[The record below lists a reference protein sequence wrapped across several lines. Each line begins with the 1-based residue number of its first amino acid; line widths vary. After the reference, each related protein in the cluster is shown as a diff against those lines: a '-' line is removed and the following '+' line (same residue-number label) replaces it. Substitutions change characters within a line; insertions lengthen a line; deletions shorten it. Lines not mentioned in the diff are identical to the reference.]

1 MSTAGAVR
9 TARTTART
17 AIGRPPPAPRP
28 GLRIVSAPEHLRSRA
43 SLVAACIAL
52 LGIGL
57 VGLLMLT
64 VSLGRG
70 AYEMGALRRTTTE
83 LAEQRQALEE
93 QIAAEQ
99 APQALAARA
108 RALGMVPAP
117 NVAMIRGSDGAVLGT
132 PKAAAAA
139 AVRAAPPVAKPSVA
153 PSVNPSVNPAPKPSA
168 GAKPIASVAASP
180 GTQTTRTPKS
190 TAVKSATTKPV
201 TKLPAAKPSPAR

>member
-1 MSTAGAVR
+1 
-9 TARTTART
+9 
-17 AIGRPPPAPRP
+17 
-28 GLRIVSAPEHLRSRA
+28 LRIVSAPEHLRSRA

-52 LGIGL
+52 LGVGL
-57 VGLLMLT
+57 VGLLVLT

-70 AYEMGALRRTTTE
+70 AYEMGELRRTTTQ

-117 NVAMIRGSDGAVLGT
+117 NVAMIRSSDGAVLGT

-139 AVRAAPPVAKPSVA
+139 VVPAAPVAKPSVA
-153 PSVNPSVNPAPKPSA
+153 PSVKPSVNPSAKPSA
-168 GAKPIASVAASP
+168 GAKPVASVAVSP
-180 GTQTTRTPKS
+180 GAKSKTT
-190 TAVKSATTKPV
+190 TTKTV
-201 TKLPAAKPSPAR
+201 TKPPAAKPSPAR